1 MAIAYDFDG
10 TLADG
15 NMQEAQ
21 FLPNIGMK
29 PKDFWKEVNQLA
41 KENQGDNVLIYMSRM
56 LRKADAA
63 EVPVRREDF
72 KKLGQTVKLFK
83 GVESWFQRINL
94 YGKSKEIGRA
104 SCRERV

>member
-21 FLPNIGMK
+21 FLPDIGMK

-63 EVPVRREDF
+63 AFFPVRDFINWRAPWRAF
-72 KKLGQTVKLFK
+72 KKALETLAIKA
-83 GVESWFQRINL
+83 I
-94 YGKSKEIGRA
+94 
-104 SCRERV
+104 